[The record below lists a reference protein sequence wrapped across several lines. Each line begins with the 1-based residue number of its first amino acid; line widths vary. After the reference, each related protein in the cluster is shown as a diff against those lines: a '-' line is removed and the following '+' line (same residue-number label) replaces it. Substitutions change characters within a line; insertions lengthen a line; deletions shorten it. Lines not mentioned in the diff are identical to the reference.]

1 MTPQSPVLQSYIAKL
16 ENCIAKE
23 NGVLLA
29 EIISISTDHA
39 ATMSSILHLP
49 EFRISSAISKLT
61 MPWKDMA
68 HFHVDVLRALERND
82 LTEAATL
89 QNKLCLSFYQIFPH
103 HTSWSLP
110 VLYVLIRDLRSLSI
124 RADAVLENGK
134 KASHLEEAARTI
146 NRAFSACVT
155 DRSSQTNVSRKWG
168 TYFVVNMLFRTYF
181 KLNSTNLCSTILRS
195 LQSADLPNLSQFP
208 ISHQVTFKYYTG
220 ILAFYSENFES
231 ASSSL
236 MFAFDRSLYQT
247 LVDKLNKQS
256 ILAYLVP
263 AQLMRGILPHPR
275 LFTKYPAIGNIYQEF
290 VHAVRSGNVKRF
302 DDAFQIHEAELIRRG
317 TWLTIE
323 LVRLLVLR
331 TLFRNVWLIHA
342 KASRIHMSVFQRALE
357 LASGD
362 QPVDSAQVECF
373 LAIMVDK
380 NFIKGY
386 LSHERQMVVLSN
398 KDPFPSMKSAMV
410 Q

>member
-1 MTPQSPVLQSYIAKL
+1 
-16 ENCIAKE
+16 
-23 NGVLLA
+23 
-29 EIISISTDHA
+29 
-39 ATMSSILHLP
+39 MSSILHLP

-68 HFHVDVLRALERND
+68 HFHVNVLRALERND

-220 ILAFYSENFES
+220 ILAFY
-231 ASSSL
+231 
-236 MFAFDRSLYQT
+236 
-247 LVDKLNKQS
+247 
-256 ILAYLVP
+256 IP

-398 KDPFPSMKSAMV
+398 KDPFPSMKSAMIV
-410 Q
+410 TEYPSFVFVTNDDTPTQNLCFQDAAMALVSAIE